1 MHDRLSLSVESRS
14 RARRSLLAG
23 IAVLGVLTLCACG
36 GGGGGES
43 GAATSQAPTPVS
55 GGNNS
60 GGGNT
65 GSSSGNIELAW
76 TPPTTKADGS
86 VLNDLAGYRFY
97 IGRESGQYNEVISI
111 DNGGLSRFVI
121 ENLQSGTWYVVMSSV
136 RANGVESDLS
146 NEVAKPTN

>member
-1 MHDRLSLSVESRS
+1 MPDRLSLSLEFRS

-23 IAVLGVLTLCACG
+23 LAALGVLTLCACG
-36 GGGGGES
+36 GGGGGEP
-43 GAATSQAPTPVS
+43 GAATSQSPTPVS

-65 GSSSGNIELAW
+65 GSGNIELAW

-146 NEVAKPTN
+146 NEVAKLTN